1 MQTKM
6 KSKAQSMLEYAVLV
20 GIIALALAGMSLYFR
35 RGIQAAIKVAADEI
49 GNQSEAEET
58 DPNKGTKT
66 ASLIQTLVSGSQ
78 GTANLP
84 QGATQRIRGYL
95 GGGQRTDFDTT
106 TTSSGNATYNSTRE
120 Q

>member
-6 KSKAQSMLEYAVLV
+6 KSKAQSILEYAVLV
-20 GIIALALAGMSLYFR
+20 GIIGLALSGMSLYFR

-66 ASLIQTLVSGSQ
+66 ASLIQTVVSGSQ
-78 GTANLP
+78 GTA
-84 QGATQRIRGYL
+84 GATQRIRRYQ
-95 GGGQRTDFDTT
+95 GGGQRTDFDTN
-106 TTSSGNATYNSTRE
+106 TTSSGNASYNSTRE
-120 Q
+120 